1 MMLMALMAI
10 GVFCYS
16 QTDAYAFRHV
26 VFSLI
31 QRLMLMPFGMWCFRL
46 FSDGCLCLAA
56 SLTSSAMRRLNAYG
70 LAAIFFPAL
79 EPLRT

>member
-16 QTDAYAFRHV
+16 QTDAYALRHV

-31 QRLMLMPFGMWCFRL
+31 QRWMLMPCGIFDFFGY
-46 FSDGCLCLAA
+46 AP
-56 SLTSSAMRRLNAYG
+56 T
-70 LAAIFFPAL
+70 
-79 EPLRT
+79 

>member
-31 QRLMLMPFGMWCFRL
+31 QRWMLMPCGIFDFFGY
-46 FSDGCLCLAA
+46 AP
-56 SLTSSAMRRLNAYG
+56 T
-70 LAAIFFPAL
+70 
-79 EPLRT
+79 